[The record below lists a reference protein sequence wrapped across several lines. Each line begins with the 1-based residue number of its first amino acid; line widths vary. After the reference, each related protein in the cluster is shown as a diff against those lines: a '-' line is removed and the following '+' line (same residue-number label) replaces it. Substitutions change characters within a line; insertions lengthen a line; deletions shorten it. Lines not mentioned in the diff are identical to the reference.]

1 MRPKPFLPEI
11 YDGDDRFVRD
21 RTTRKVF
28 HRVFDR
34 VLYADTD
41 RSGVV
46 YHANYLRYFEL
57 GRASLM
63 RAVGFPYASVEEAG
77 YVYPV
82 VELGLKYHHPLSYD
96 CPIWIHTRPEDLERV
111 RIRFEYLITH
121 ADTGALVCHGFTL
134 HCALNRKGTPTAVD
148 PITVEAWKAFPR

>member
-11 YDGDDRFVRD
+11 HDGNEKFVRD
-21 RTTRKVF
+21 RTTQNVY
-28 HRVFDR
+28 HRVFNR

-63 RAVGFPYASVEEAG
+63 RDMGFPYAKIEESG
-77 YVYPV
+77 YLYPV
-82 VELGLKYHHPLSYD
+82 VELGLKYYHALAYD
-96 CPIWIHTRPEDLERV
+96 SPIWIHTRPADLERV
-111 RIRFEYLITH
+111 RVRFEYVVTH
-121 ADTGALVCHGFTL
+121 AKTEELVCKGFTL
-134 HCALNRKGTPTAVD
+134 HCALNHRGVPVAVD
-148 PITVEAWKAFPR
+148 PTTVKTWKAFPK